1 MTLKVLHIWTI
12 ICSFWEWKWQVLIFR
27 PLEATR
33 ISWNVKGRILQSLCI
48 CVWTD
53 CWISLSAFHW
63 DLKAANTGE
72 AAQGQMWKPKPDVPN
87 CHRFITDIR
96 RLFTNY
102 SFWSFLAFSFSFERW
117 LSCCMQSK
125 GSEWRQLESHS
136 ESPIIH
142 MSTKLCQPT
151 PVFLPGESH
160 GQRSLAGYSPW
171 GHKSRTLLSD

>member
-1 MTLKVLHIWTI
+1 MTLKVLYILTI
-12 ICSFWEWKWQVLIFR
+12 ICSFWECKWQVLTFQ

-33 ISWNVKGRILQSLCI
+33 IGWNVKGRILQSLCI

-63 DLKAANTGE
+63 DLKAANTE
-72 AAQGQMWKPKPDVPN
+72 EVAQGQMWKPKPAVPY

-102 SFWSFLAFSFSFERW
+102 SFWTFLAFSFSFERW
-117 LSCCMQSK
+117 VLCCMQGKS
-125 GSEWRQLESHS
+125 SEWWQLDSHS

-142 MSTKLCQPT
+142 MSIKLWRRKWQPT

-160 GQRSLAGYSPW
+160 G
-171 GHKSRTLLSD
+171 